1 MIQVKE
7 FLNYQ
12 DKEESEINKWLKEKG
27 NSIKI
32 INIKYGVSC
41 FQEDNIN
48 GWGSQEF
55 SGCLIVYKERFSLI
69 NKIFKEGR

>member
-12 DKEESEINKWLKEKG
+12 NSQEETINKWLSANK
-27 NSIKI
+27 
-32 INIKYGVSC
+32 NIEIVDVKYSVSC

-48 GWGSQEF
+48 GWGSREF
-55 SGCLIVYKERFSLI
+55 SGCLIVYRVKE
-69 NKIFKEGR
+69 N